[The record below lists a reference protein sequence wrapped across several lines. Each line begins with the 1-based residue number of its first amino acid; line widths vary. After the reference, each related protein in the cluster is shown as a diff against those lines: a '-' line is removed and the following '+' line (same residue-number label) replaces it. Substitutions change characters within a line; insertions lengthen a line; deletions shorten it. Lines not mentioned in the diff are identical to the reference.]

1 MNGNVNISAEV
12 RQAMQRFSIVG
23 NSPALINAVQRAI
36 KVAPI
41 DLSVLVT
48 GESGS
53 GKEFFPKIIHN
64 YGSRKHNKYI
74 AVNCGAIP
82 EGTIDSE
89 LFGHEKGSFTG
100 AISARKGYFEEA
112 DGGTIFLDEIGE
124 LPISTQAKLLRVL
137 ESGEY
142 MRVGSS
148 TVRRTDV
155 RIVAATNLNL
165 EKAVADGRFRQ
176 DLYFRLNCV
185 TIDVPPLRHRGEDIL
200 MLFRMFSMNMFETHK
215 IPPIRLTPDSEQL
228 LLAYSWPGNVRELRN
243 IVTNMSITAEERT
256 ITPDILTRYLR
267 TEMHRGELEVVRNEE
282 HSSGNQYEKDRAFIL
297 NMLLQLR
304 REIDELKHAYKSL
317 SMPPTYLP
325 KQTDLQT
332 TKTSVALKGDYLDT
346 EGVELCDAEEWADE
360 VGDKNTSGSDPIN
373 RMEREIIR
381 QTLEECNYHRKKAAD
396 ILNISERTLYRKI
409 KDYGLE

>member
-1 MNGNVNISAEV
+1 MKKYSVEDIKQQYN
-12 RQAMQRFSIVG
+12 IVG
-23 NSPALINAVQRAI
+23 NCDELNRALDTALKI
-36 KVAPI
+36 APV
-41 DLSVLVT
+41 DLSVLIM
-48 GESGS
+48 GENGV
-53 GKEFFPKIIHN
+53 GKEIFPKIIHDHS
-64 YGSRKHNKYI
+64 SRKKKNYI
-74 AVNCGAIP
+74 AINCGAIP

-89 LFGHEKGSFTG
+89 LFGHVEGAYTG
-100 AISARKGYFEEA
+100 AVGERKGYFETA
-112 DGGTIFLDEIGE
+112 DGGTLFMDEVGE
-124 LPISTQAKLLRVL
+124 LPSATQARLLRVL
-137 ESGEY
+137 ETGEY
-142 MRVGSS
+142 IPVGASQPRK
-148 TVRRTDV
+148 TNV
-155 RIVAATNLNL
+155 RIVAATNVNL

-325 KQTDLQT
+325 KQTDSQT
-332 TKTSVALKGDYLDT
+332 TKTSVTLKGDYLDT
-346 EGVELCDAEEWADE
+346 EGVELCDAEEWAEE

>member
-1 MNGNVNISAEV
+1 MKKYSVEDIKQQYN
-12 RQAMQRFSIVG
+12 IVG
-23 NSPALINAVQRAI
+23 NCDELNRALDTALKI
-36 KVAPI
+36 APV
-41 DLSVLVT
+41 DLSVLIM
-48 GESGS
+48 GENGV
-53 GKEFFPKIIHN
+53 GKEIFPKIIHDHS
-64 YGSRKHNKYI
+64 SRKKKNYI
-74 AVNCGAIP
+74 AINCGAIP

-89 LFGHEKGSFTG
+89 LFGHVEGAYTG
-100 AISARKGYFEEA
+100 AVGERKGYFETA
-112 DGGTIFLDEIGE
+112 DGGTLFMDEVGE
-124 LPISTQAKLLRVL
+124 LPSATQARLLRVL
-137 ESGEY
+137 ETGEY
-142 MRVGSS
+142 IPVGASQPRK
-148 TVRRTDV
+148 TNV
-155 RIVAATNLNL
+155 RIVAATNVNL

-325 KQTDLQT
+325 KQTDSQT

-346 EGVELCDAEEWADE
+346 EGVELCDAEEWAEE

>member
-1 MNGNVNISAEV
+1 MKKYSVEDIKQQYN
-12 RQAMQRFSIVG
+12 IVG
-23 NSPALINAVQRAI
+23 NCDALNRALDTALKI
-36 KVAPI
+36 APV
-41 DLSVLVT
+41 DLSVLIM
-48 GESGS
+48 GENGV
-53 GKEFFPKIIHN
+53 GKEIFPKIIHDHS
-64 YGSRKHNKYI
+64 SRKKKNYI
-74 AVNCGAIP
+74 AINCGAIP

-89 LFGHEKGSFTG
+89 LFGHVEGAYTG
-100 AISARKGYFEEA
+100 AVGERKGYFETA
-112 DGGTIFLDEIGE
+112 DGGTLFMDEVGE
-124 LPISTQAKLLRVL
+124 LPSATQARLLRVL
-137 ESGEY
+137 ETGEY
-142 MRVGSS
+142 IPVGASQPRK
-148 TVRRTDV
+148 TNV
-155 RIVAATNLNL
+155 RIVAATNVNL

-267 TEMHRGELEVVRNEE
+267 TEMYRGELEVVRNEE

-325 KQTDLQT
+325 KQTDSQT

>member
-1 MNGNVNISAEV
+1 MKKYSVEDIKQQYNILGNCDELN
-12 RQAMQRFSIVG
+12 R
-23 NSPALINAVQRAI
+23 ALDTALKI
-36 KVAPI
+36 APV
-41 DLSVLVT
+41 DLSVLIM
-48 GESGS
+48 GENGV
-53 GKEFFPKIIHN
+53 GKEIFPKIIHDHS
-64 YGSRKHNKYI
+64 SRKKKNYI
-74 AVNCGAIP
+74 AINCGAIP

-89 LFGHEKGSFTG
+89 LFGHVEGAYTG
-100 AISARKGYFEEA
+100 AVGERKGYFETA
-112 DGGTIFLDEIGE
+112 DGGTLFMDEVGE
-124 LPISTQAKLLRVL
+124 LPSATQARLLRVL
-137 ESGEY
+137 ETGEY
-142 MRVGSS
+142 IPVGASQPRK
-148 TVRRTDV
+148 TNV
-155 RIVAATNLNL
+155 RIVAATNVNL

-317 SMPPTYLP
+317 SMPPTDLP
-325 KQTDLQT
+325 KQTDSQT

>member
-1 MNGNVNISAEV
+1 MKKYSVEDIKQQYN
-12 RQAMQRFSIVG
+12 IVG
-23 NSPALINAVQRAI
+23 NCDELNRALDTALKI
-36 KVAPI
+36 APV
-41 DLSVLVT
+41 DLSVLIM
-48 GESGS
+48 GENGV
-53 GKEFFPKIIHN
+53 GKEIFPQIIHDHS
-64 YGSRKHNKYI
+64 SRKKKNYI
-74 AVNCGAIP
+74 AINCGAIP

-89 LFGHEKGSFTG
+89 LFGHVEGAYTG
-100 AISARKGYFEEA
+100 AVGERKGYFETA
-112 DGGTIFLDEIGE
+112 DGGTLFMDEVGE
-124 LPISTQAKLLRVL
+124 LPSATQARLLRVL
-137 ESGEY
+137 ETGEY
-142 MRVGSS
+142 IPVGASQPRK
-148 TVRRTDV
+148 TNV
-155 RIVAATNLNL
+155 RIVAATNVNL
-165 EKAVADGRFRQ
+165 EKAIADGRFRQ

-325 KQTDLQT
+325 KQTDSQT

>member
-1 MNGNVNISAEV
+1 MKKYSVEDIKQQYN
-12 RQAMQRFSIVG
+12 IVG
-23 NSPALINAVQRAI
+23 NCDALNRALDTALKI
-36 KVAPI
+36 APV
-41 DLSVLVT
+41 DLSVLIM
-48 GESGS
+48 GENGV
-53 GKEFFPKIIHN
+53 GKEIFPKIIHDHS
-64 YGSRKHNKYI
+64 SRKKKNYI
-74 AVNCGAIP
+74 AINCGAIP

-89 LFGHEKGSFTG
+89 LFGHVEGAYTG
-100 AISARKGYFEEA
+100 AVGERKGYFETA
-112 DGGTIFLDEIGE
+112 DGGTLFMDEVGE
-124 LPISTQAKLLRVL
+124 LPSATQARLLRVL
-137 ESGEY
+137 ETGEY
-142 MRVGSS
+142 IPVGASQPRK
-148 TVRRTDV
+148 TNV
-155 RIVAATNLNL
+155 RIVAATNVNL

-267 TEMHRGELEVVRNEE
+267 TEMHRGELELVSNEE

-325 KQTDLQT
+325 KQTDSQT

>member
-1 MNGNVNISAEV
+1 MKKYSVEDIKQQYN
-12 RQAMQRFSIVG
+12 IVG
-23 NSPALINAVQRAI
+23 NCDELNRALDTALKI
-36 KVAPI
+36 APV
-41 DLSVLVT
+41 DLSVLIM
-48 GESGS
+48 GENGV
-53 GKEFFPKIIHN
+53 GKEIFPKIIHDHS
-64 YGSRKHNKYI
+64 SRKKKNYI
-74 AVNCGAIP
+74 AINCGAIP

-89 LFGHEKGSFTG
+89 LFGHVEGAYTG
-100 AISARKGYFEEA
+100 AVGERKGYFETA
-112 DGGTIFLDEIGE
+112 DGGTLFMDEVGE
-124 LPISTQAKLLRVL
+124 LPSATQARLLRVL
-137 ESGEY
+137 ETGEY
-142 MRVGSS
+142 IPVGASQPRK
-148 TVRRTDV
+148 TNV
-155 RIVAATNLNL
+155 RIVAATNVNL

-325 KQTDLQT
+325 KQTDSQT

>member
-1 MNGNVNISAEV
+1 MKKYSVEDIKQQYN
-12 RQAMQRFSIVG
+12 IVG
-23 NSPALINAVQRAI
+23 NCDELNRALDTALKI
-36 KVAPI
+36 APV
-41 DLSVLVT
+41 DLSVLIM
-48 GESGS
+48 GENGV
-53 GKEFFPKIIHN
+53 GKEIFPKIIHDHS
-64 YGSRKHNKYI
+64 SRKKKNYI
-74 AVNCGAIP
+74 AINCGAIP

-89 LFGHEKGSFTG
+89 LFGHVEGAYTG
-100 AISARKGYFEEA
+100 AIGERKGYFETA
-112 DGGTIFLDEIGE
+112 DGGTLFMDEVGE
-124 LPISTQAKLLRVL
+124 LPSATQARLLRVL
-137 ESGEY
+137 ETGEY
-142 MRVGSS
+142 IPVGASQPRK
-148 TVRRTDV
+148 TNV
-155 RIVAATNLNL
+155 RIVAATNVNL

-325 KQTDLQT
+325 KQTDSQT

>member
-1 MNGNVNISAEV
+1 MKKYSVDDIKQQYN
-12 RQAMQRFSIVG
+12 IVG
-23 NSPALINAVQRAI
+23 NCDALNRALDTALKI
-36 KVAPI
+36 APV
-41 DLSVLVT
+41 DLSVLIM
-48 GESGS
+48 GENGV
-53 GKEFFPKIIHN
+53 GKEIFPKIIHDHS
-64 YGSRKHNKYI
+64 SRKKKNYI
-74 AVNCGAIP
+74 AINCGAIP

-89 LFGHEKGSFTG
+89 LFGHVEGAYTG
-100 AISARKGYFEEA
+100 AVGERKGYFETA
-112 DGGTIFLDEIGE
+112 DGGTLFMDEVGE
-124 LPISTQAKLLRVL
+124 LPSATQARLLRVL
-137 ESGEY
+137 ETGEY
-142 MRVGSS
+142 IPVGASQPRK
-148 TVRRTDV
+148 TNV
-155 RIVAATNLNL
+155 RIVAATNVNL

-325 KQTDLQT
+325 KQTDSQT

>member
-1 MNGNVNISAEV
+1 MKKYSVEDIKQQYN
-12 RQAMQRFSIVG
+12 IVG
-23 NSPALINAVQRAI
+23 NCDELNRALDTALKI
-36 KVAPI
+36 APV
-41 DLSVLVT
+41 DLSVLIM
-48 GESGS
+48 GENGV
-53 GKEFFPKIIHN
+53 GKEIFPKIIHDHS
-64 YGSRKHNKYI
+64 SRKKKNYI
-74 AVNCGAIP
+74 AINCGAIP

-89 LFGHEKGSFTG
+89 LFGHVEGAYTG
-100 AISARKGYFEEA
+100 AVGERKGYFETA
-112 DGGTIFLDEIGE
+112 DGGTLFMDEVGE
-124 LPISTQAKLLRVL
+124 LPSATQARLLRVL
-137 ESGEY
+137 ETGEY
-142 MRVGSS
+142 IPVGASQPRK
-148 TVRRTDV
+148 TNV
-155 RIVAATNLNL
+155 RIVAATNVNL

-325 KQTDLQT
+325 KQTDSQT

-360 VGDKNTSGSDPIN
+360 VGDKNTPGSDPIN